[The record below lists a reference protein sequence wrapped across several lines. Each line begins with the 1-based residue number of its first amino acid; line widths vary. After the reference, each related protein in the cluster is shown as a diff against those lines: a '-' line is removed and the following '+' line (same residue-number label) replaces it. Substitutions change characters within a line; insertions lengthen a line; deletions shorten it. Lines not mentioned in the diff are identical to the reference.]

1 MSIRFSIKADTDQ
14 MYKKLDNLARRQIPF
29 AVARAVTQT
38 AVKVRNEDIT
48 REYMRTFEA
57 RNLSFIMAVHRVYG
71 ANASFAK
78 RTGVAVASI
87 QPVDDPVPTGTTASG
102 FAGAPQGTKKT
113 RAGTQFMKRH
123 VKGGIKTS
131 GRTKLAIPVTGAKL
145 TRRRSGSMEGAMTK
159 ASKPKQILARKNTF
173 IGTSKRTGNSMIM
186 ERTGKKKN
194 AKVKALYTLA
204 PSAKINRVY
213 DPLPAAKRG
222 IARTFP
228 TLFRKSFV
236 GALRTAKIRG

>member
-48 REYMRTFEA
+48 REYTRTFEA

-71 ANASFAK
+71 ANASFTK
-78 RTGVAVASI
+78 RTGMAVASI
-87 QPVDDPVPTGTTASG
+87 QPVDDPVPAGTTQSA
-102 FAGAPQGTKKT
+102 AGAPQGTKKT

-186 ERTGKKKN
+186 ERTGTKKN

>member
-1 MSIRFSIKADTDQ
+1 MSIRFSIKSDTDQ
-14 MYKKLDNLARRQIPF
+14 MRKKLDNLARRQIPF

-87 QPVDDPVPTGTTASG
+87 QPVDDPVPSGTTQSA
-102 FAGAPQGTKKT
+102 AGSRQGTKKT

-159 ASKPKQILARKNTF
+159 VSKPKQVLARKNTF

-186 ERTGKKKN
+186 QRTGSKKN
-194 AKVKALYTLA
+194 AKVRALYTLA
-204 PSAKINRVY
+204 PSAKIKRVY

-236 GALRTAKIRG
+236 GALRTAKMRG

>member
-1 MSIRFSIKADTDQ
+1 MSVKFSIKADTEQ
-14 MYKKLDNLARRQIPF
+14 MRKKLDNLARRQIPF

-71 ANASFAK
+71 ANASYAK
-78 RTGVAVASI
+78 RTGMAVASI
-87 QPVDDPVPTGTTASG
+87 QPVDDPVPAGTTASA
-102 FAGAPQGTKKT
+102 AGAKQGTKNT

-145 TRRRSGSMEGAMTK
+145 TRRRAGSMEGAMTK
-159 ASKPKQILARKNTF
+159 GSKPKQVLARKNTF

-186 ERTGKKKN
+186 QRTGKGKN
-194 AKVKALYTLA
+194 AKVNALYTLS
-204 PSAKINRVY
+204 PNAKIKRVY
-213 DPLPAAKRG
+213 NPLPAAKRG

-228 TLFRKSFV
+228 RLFRKSFV
-236 GALRTAKIRG
+236 GALRTAKIRA

>member
-1 MSIRFSIKADTDQ
+1 MSVSFSIKADTDQ
-14 MYKKLDNLARRQIPF
+14 MRKKLDNLAKRQIPF

-57 RNLSFIMAVHRVYG
+57 RNLSFIMAVHRVFG
-71 ANASFAK
+71 ANASYAK
-78 RTGVAVASI
+78 RTGMAVASI
-87 QPVDDPVPTGTTASG
+87 QPVDDPVPAGTTV
-102 FAGAPQGTKKT
+102 GAKGSKEGTKKT

-186 ERTGKKKN
+186 QRTGGKRN
-194 AKVKALYTLA
+194 PKVSALYTLT
-204 PSAKINRVY
+204 PSAKIDRSYN
-213 DPLPAAKRG
+213 PLPAAKRG

-228 TLFRKSFV
+228 SLFRKSFV
-236 GALRTAKIRG
+236 GALRTAKMRY

>member
-14 MYKKLDNLARRQIPF
+14 MRKKLDNLARRQIPF

-78 RTGVAVASI
+78 RTGMAVASI
-87 QPVDDPVPTGTTASG
+87 QPVDDPVPSGTTAGASG
-102 FAGAPQGTKKT
+102 SREGTKKT

-159 ASKPKQILARKNTF
+159 ASKPKQVLARKNTF

-186 ERTGKKKN
+186 QRTGSNKN
-194 AKVKALYTLA
+194 AKVRALYTLA

-228 TLFRKSFV
+228 SLFRKSFV

>member
-71 ANASFAK
+71 ANVSFAK

-87 QPVDDPVPTGTTASG
+87 QPVDDPVPTGTTAS
-102 FAGAPQGTKKT
+102 AGGSRQGTTKT

-123 VKGGIKTS
+123 VKGGIKAS

-159 ASKPKQILARKNTF
+159 ASKPKQVLARKNTF

-186 ERTGKKKN
+186 QRTGKGKN
-194 AKVKALYTLA
+194 AKVNALYTLSS
-204 PSAKINRVY
+204 SAKIKRVY

-228 TLFRKSFV
+228 SLFRKSFV
-236 GALRTAKIRG
+236 GALRTAKIRA

>member
-29 AVARAVTQT
+29 AVAKAVTQT

-57 RNLSFIMAVHRVYG
+57 RNLSFIMAVHRVFG
-71 ANASFAK
+71 ANASYAK
-78 RTGVAVASI
+78 RTGMAVASI
-87 QPVDDPVPTGTTASG
+87 QPVDDPVPAGTTASA
-102 FAGAPQGTKKT
+102 AGAKQGTRKT

-123 VKGGIKTS
+123 VSGGIKTS
-131 GRTKLAIPVTGAKL
+131 GRRKIAVPITGAKL
-145 TRRRSGSMEGAMTK
+145 NRRKSGTMEGAMTK
-159 ASKPKQILARKNTF
+159 ASKPKQVLARKNTF
-173 IGTSKRTGNSMIM
+173 IGTSKRTGKSMIM
-186 ERTGKKKN
+186 QRTGGKRN
-194 AKVKALYTLA
+194 PKVSALYTLT
-204 PSAKINRVY
+204 PSAKIDRVY
-213 DPLPAAKRG
+213 NPLPAAKRG

>member
-29 AVARAVTQT
+29 AVAKAVTQT

-78 RTGVAVASI
+78 RTGMAVASI
-87 QPVDDPVPTGTTASG
+87 QPVDDPVPTGTTASA
-102 FAGAPQGTKKT
+102 AGAKQGTKKT

-159 ASKPKQILARKNTF
+159 ASKPKQVLARKNTF

-186 ERTGKKKN
+186 QRTGSKKN
-194 AKVKALYTLA
+194 AKVRALYTLT
-204 PSAKINRVY
+204 PSAKIDRVY
-213 DPLPAAKRG
+213 NPLPAAKRG

-228 TLFRKSFV
+228 SLFRKSFV
-236 GALRTAKIRG
+236 GALRTAKMRG

>member
-71 ANASFAK
+71 ANVSFAK

-87 QPVDDPVPTGTTASG
+87 QPVDDPVPTGTTAS
-102 FAGAPQGTKKT
+102 AGGSRQGTTKT

-123 VKGGIKTS
+123 VKGGIKAS

-159 ASKPKQILARKNTF
+159 ASKPKQVLARKNTF

-186 ERTGKKKN
+186 QRTGNGKN
-194 AKVKALYTLA
+194 AKVNALYTLSS
-204 PSAKINRVY
+204 SAKIKRVY

-228 TLFRKSFV
+228 SLFRKSFV
-236 GALRTAKIRG
+236 GALRTAKIRA